1 MKRVGLGLRGCEV
14 ARLSPARRSPGLPL
28 AAPVAGLLA
37 WVAGILLVTGCAST
51 PKKVYP
57 PAPAFDTWTSVPA
70 FVVDA
75 VCGKLQSEGLG
86 GTVDIVVTTEPIIT
100 RESLFGLAA
109 AAESKTR
116 ENPTQ
121 VMALAEAGKVKL
133 PLTIEA
139 AGCELRKIAS
149 AGEAR
154 GDEMMLQLSPPFLNP
169 YERKSVGLFA
179 RLSLGG
185 HSSQWYW
192 VPFGQHEGKWFAG
205 TPLALAVP
213 THD

>member
-1 MKRVGLGLRGCEV
+1 
-14 ARLSPARRSPGLPL
+14 
-28 AAPVAGLLA
+28 
-37 WVAGILLVTGCAST
+37 
-51 PKKVYP
+51 VYP
-57 PAPAFDTWTSVPA
+57 PAPPFETWTSVPA

-86 GTVDIVVTTEPIIT
+86 GTVDIVTTTEPIIT
-100 RESLFGLAA
+100 RESMFGLAA

-121 VMALAEAGKVKL
+121 VTAVTEAGKVKL

-139 AGCELRKIAS
+139 AGCEFRTIANVR
-149 AGEAR
+149 EAR
-154 GDEMMLQLSPPFLNP
+154 GDEMVVQISVPFLNP
-169 YERKSVGLFA
+169 YERKSAGLFA

-192 VPFGQHEGKWFAG
+192 VPFGQHEGKWFAA
-205 TPLALAVP
+205 TPRALAVP

>member
-1 MKRVGLGLRGCEV
+1 MMKVAGIPGCWVTGFRGC
-14 ARLSPARRSPGLPL
+14 
-28 AAPVAGLLA
+28 
-37 WVAGILLVTGCAST
+37 WVAGIRGCWVAGAVLALLTGCASSST
-51 PKKVYP
+51 PQKVYS

-86 GTVDIVVTTEPIIT
+86 GKVDIVATTEPIIT

-116 ENPTQ
+116 ENPSQ
-121 VMALAEAGKVKL
+121 VLAVTEAGKARL

-139 AGCELRKIAS
+139 AGCELHKIS
-149 AGEAR
+149 TVRDAR
-154 GDEMMLQLSPPFLNP
+154 GDDMVLQISPPFVNP
-169 YERKSVGLFA
+169 YERKSAGLFA
-179 RLSLGG
+179 RLSLAGQ
-185 HSSQWYW
+185 SSQWYW